1 MNALSLIIS
10 AKKSIISQIKPR
22 LRLLRRKTKA
32 LKTPKLVEMEVEAT
46 TVMKKRSVNSRP
58 TLNPP
63 SLTTTKHV
71 NLSVLRLLE
80 VSTRRKTSR
89 LLSTRNLKKITLL
102 LENVFNKLSCS
113 LLLTLRK

>member
-10 AKKSIISQIKPR
+10 AKKYKTSQIKPR
-22 LRLLRRKTKA
+22 LRLLKMKTRA
-32 LKTPKLVEMEVEAT
+32 LTTPKPVEMEVEAT
-46 TVMKKRSVNSRP
+46 TVRKKRSVNSRP

-63 SLTTTKHV
+63 SLTTKHV
-71 NLSVLRLLE
+71 NLSVLKLLE

-89 LLSTRNLKKITLL
+89 PLSTRNLKKITLL

>member
-10 AKKSIISQIKPR
+10 AKKSKISQIKPR
-22 LRLLRRKTKA
+22 LRLLKRKTRA
-32 LKTPKLVEMEVEAT
+32 LTTPKLVEMEVEAT

-71 NLSVLRLLE
+71 NLSVLKLLE
-80 VSTRRKTSR
+80 VSTRRKTLK